1 MPGVNKKVI
10 LVVDD
15 DATIL
20 ALYKRM
26 FELRRIDILIARDG
40 EEGISMIREH
50 MPDFVILD
58 VRMPK
63 LDGITALKIIRS
75 EEKIKDTPVLIL
87 TNFDHQEYRDET
99 GKLGIVD
106 FLVKINI
113 DPSFLVEKVEGYLT
127 K

>member
-1 MPGVNKKVI
+1 MSKKVI

-26 FELRRIDILIARDG
+26 FELRGIDILIARDG
-40 EEGISMIREH
+40 EEGVTMIREH

-58 VRMPK
+58 IRMPK
-63 LDGITALKIIRS
+63 LDGIEALKIIRS

-99 GKLGIVD
+99 NKLGIVD

-113 DPSFLVEKVEGYLT
+113 DPSLLVEKVVSYLT
-127 K
+127 KLN